1 MFSWRRSAF
10 SFRYILNF
18 LNCTNLRT
26 ADVFPVVAS
35 LTPKN
40 KLETRAEKNGC
51 SRRLFI
57 TGKKKK
63 WKTLCF
69 VACSRCSDQGALI
82 VMLQAKRY
90 KILFAAY
97 LPFSFVSVLR
107 DVESSHGL
115 GTSFSGWLKW
125 ICTFTA
131 IFTWTFTSFF
141 NLMNYYVRG
150 KLLQDVDPRS
160 YFPVKRKQIM
170 KRFGG

>member
-1 MFSWRRSAF
+1 MTIMFSWRRSAF

-40 KLETRAEKNGC
+40 KRETRAEKNGC

-97 LPFSFVSVLR
+97 LPFSLVSVLR

-115 GTSFSGWLKW
+115 GTSFSG
-125 ICTFTA
+125 
-131 IFTWTFTSFF
+131 
-141 NLMNYYVRG
+141 
-150 KLLQDVDPRS
+150 
-160 YFPVKRKQIM
+160 
-170 KRFGG
+170 